1 MKILHVEDVFYPNA
15 GYQINILPKYMS
27 KVNNEIVIIT
37 SQTKKNKRP
46 AATFFGKDDIEEKD
60 KKYED
65 ETGVKIVRLQIH
77 GFLGSRVLFKKNVLF
92 KKIKEHKPD
101 ILYVHGNDT
110 LTAMQILKARKK
122 FGCPLVM
129 DSHMLEMAS
138 KNKLNKLFRWYY
150 KKFYTPIVK
159 KENIPV
165 IRTQTDNYVEKC
177 LGIPLKQAPWV
188 SYGSDTILFHP
199 DQQIRDKFRKEYNIS
214 ENAFVVVYA
223 GKLDDAKGGKFFA
236 ECIQKKIETD
246 KELIFVI
253 VGNTSGEYEK
263 GVEDI
268 FAGSENR
275 IIRFPTQKYTDLAKF
290 FQSADLA
297 VFPKQCS
304 LSFYDVQACGLPV
317 LSEDNNINVDRCS
330 HKNGWNFKAGDIED
344 FRLKL
349 QTIVDMPKLEYS
361 KYSHNA
367 YEFIRKN
374 YNYEDK
380 AREYEKIIEDTY
392 KTWKELKN

>member
-165 IRTQTDNYVEKC
+165 IRTQNDNYVEKC